1 MQVNSRG
8 AGKSMNN
15 TLPSI
20 NLSSRKALVTGA
32 GMGIGQGIA
41 VELARCGADV
51 AVHYAFSNEDASGT
65 VKEIESSGGKA
76 PLVQGDLRKVNEC
89 ERVVDEAAAA
99 LGGLDILVNNAGV
112 TRALDF
118 LDTDEAT
125 YDEMFDLNMKGY
137 FFCTR
142 RAVPS
147 MLERGGGS
155 IVNITSI
162 HGYAGFPRHAAYA
175 ATKGAINALTRELAI
190 ELASQN
196 IRVNAIGPGII
207 EVPRYFDVPDYSTE
221 FGDGLVPWGRVGR
234 PEDVA
239 PAVAF
244 LASEAANFVTGQ
256 VLYVDG
262 GTSARMA
269 LWWEQVSNPKPPS

>member
-8 AGKSMNN
+8 VGESMNSA
-15 TLPSI
+15 LPSI
-20 NLSSRKALVTGA
+20 NLSNRKALVTGA
-32 GMGIGQGIA
+32 GIGIGQGIA

-51 AVHYAFSNEDASGT
+51 AVHYAHSGEDANKT
-65 VKEIESSGGKA
+65 VTEIEHSGGKA
-76 PLVQGDLRKVNEC
+76 SLVQGDLSKVSEC
-89 ERVVDEAAAA
+89 ERVVEAAAA

-118 LDTDEAT
+118 LNTDEAT
-125 YDEMFDLNMKGY
+125 YDEVFDLNMKGY
-137 FFCTR
+137 FFCAR
-142 RAVPS
+142 RAVPF
-147 MLERGGGS
+147 MLQGEGGS
-155 IVNITSI
+155 IINITSI

-175 ATKGAINALTRELAI
+175 ATKGAINAFTRELAI
-190 ELASQN
+190 ELASQH

-221 FGDGLVPWGRVGR
+221 FGHSLVPWGRVGH

-244 LASEAANFVTGQ
+244 LASEAATFVTGQ

-262 GTSARMA
+262 GTTARMA
-269 LWWEQVSNPKPPS
+269 LWWEEVSNPKAPS